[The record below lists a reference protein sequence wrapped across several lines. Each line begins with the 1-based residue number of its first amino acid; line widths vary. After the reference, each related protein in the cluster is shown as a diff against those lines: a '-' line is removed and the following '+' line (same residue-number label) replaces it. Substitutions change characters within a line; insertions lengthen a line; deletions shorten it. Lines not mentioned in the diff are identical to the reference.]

1 MALRML
7 ERFRFSQLCKAEY
20 IHGFRKHCRIIHCSG
35 LFSHEP
41 NYVRSTDTTQKSQDC
56 QETIRS
62 AKLEEDAPREFCIC
76 TSRDVSQWMLWMT
89 GKAVTHPRLPSFCGK
104 GSSLGNTAP
113 TNPSHLI
120 SLCVLRVLFS
130 LPPFVSQNCVALS
143 SSECELWR
151 PEWAS
156 DHCFVRKRGGE
167 FLQVETRKLYAS

>member
-1 MALRML
+1 MHAPCGIHISSEYIIDAHVGQVYFFKTYDMALRML

-113 TNPSHLI
+113 TDQSLSLNL
-120 SLCVLRVLFS
+120 SLC
-130 LPPFVSQNCVALS
+130 PPCPFLS
-143 SSECELWR
+143 SAFCVPELCR
-151 PEWAS
+151 S
-156 DHCFVRKRGGE
+156 I
-167 FLQVETRKLYAS
+167 FLRM